1 MVRLGI
7 ESYVNGV
14 TCENFSIL
22 NNGKSPY
29 LILKY
34 PIYLKMMSK
43 PVFLIAIMAVVMIGV
58 MVPSVFAENYVHVDP
73 LFSIDIPSGCIIDS
87 ELF

>member
-34 PIYLKMMSK
+34 PIYLKMISK

-58 MVPSVFAENYVHVDP
+58 MVPSVFAENYVHDDP
-73 LFSIDIPSGCIIDS
+73 LFSIDISSGWIIDS
-87 ELF
+87 KLF